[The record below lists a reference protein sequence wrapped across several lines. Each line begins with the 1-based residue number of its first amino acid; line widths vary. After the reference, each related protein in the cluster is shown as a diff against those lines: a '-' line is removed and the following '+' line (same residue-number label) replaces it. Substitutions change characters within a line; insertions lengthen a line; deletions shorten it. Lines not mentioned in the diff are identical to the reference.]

1 MESSSP
7 LNCDSITHRISTAT
21 NVNATAHGRIHCSS
35 ASTAE
40 PKHDSGLSVGAKAA
54 VGVVVGVVGLAIILV
69 ALFLLRRRRKRQR
82 LATASSVRLQ
92 ESTPPTYRE
101 AREDCDPPPV
111 YTPRLSK

>member
-1 MESSSP
+1 M
-7 LNCDSITHRISTAT
+7 
-21 NVNATAHGRIHCSS
+21 
-35 ASTAE
+35 
-40 PKHDSGLSVGAKAA
+40 GAKAA